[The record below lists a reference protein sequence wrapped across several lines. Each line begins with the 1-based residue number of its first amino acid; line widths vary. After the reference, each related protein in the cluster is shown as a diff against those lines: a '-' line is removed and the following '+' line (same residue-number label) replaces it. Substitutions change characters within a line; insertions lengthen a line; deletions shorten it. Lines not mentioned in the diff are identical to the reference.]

1 MIKQKDVPLKIELF
15 SDGEDSRFRV
25 HSEKEI
31 QLILRNIA
39 QKGAR
44 SALYFGS
51 GNDFILTTVLALDK
65 QGIWLDI
72 GPNDV
77 DNQRILHSNKIVFVS
92 SQHQVKVQFVAYRI
106 ARTPFQ
112 NREAFYLP
120 LPDSLLRIQRR
131 EYFRLLAP
139 AVEPLKCVIADMQP
153 ATPNPEQSKQKAEVT
168 IMDISVGGVA
178 LVCAEYE
185 AELQPGKIYTN
196 CQITLPDVGILTA
209 TIRVKNTFEV
219 TLREGIVKRRA
230 GCEFIQMDGKM
241 AILLQRYITHLQSS
255 S

>member
-1 MIKQKDVPLKIELF
+1 
-15 SDGEDSRFRV
+15 
-25 HSEKEI
+25 
-31 QLILRNIA
+31 
-39 QKGAR
+39 
-44 SALYFGS
+44 
-51 GNDFILTTVLALDK
+51 
-65 QGIWLDI
+65 
-72 GPNDV
+72 
-77 DNQRILHSNKIVFVS
+77 
-92 SQHQVKVQFVAYRI
+92 
-106 ARTPFQ
+106 
-112 NREAFYLP
+112 
-120 LPDSLLRIQRR
+120 
-131 EYFRLLAP
+131 
-139 AVEPLKCVIADMQP
+139 
-153 ATPNPEQSKQKAEVT
+153 
-168 IMDISVGGVA
+168 MDISVGGVA

>member
-1 MIKQKDVPLKIELF
+1 MIKRKDVPLKIELF
-15 SDGEDSRFRV
+15 SDGEDSKFRV

-31 QLILRNIA
+31 QLILRGIA
-39 QKGAR
+39 QKGTR

-51 GNDFILTTVLALDK
+51 GNDFILTTVLDLDK

-77 DNQRILHSNKIVFVS
+77 DNQRILHSDKIVFVS

-106 ARTPFQ
+106 ARTQFE
-112 NREAFYLP
+112 NRDAFYLP

-139 AVEPLKCVIADMQP
+139 AVEPLKCVITDMQP
-153 ATPNPEQSKQKAEVT
+153 PAPDPEHSMKKIEVT
-168 IMDISVGGVA
+168 IMDISVGGVS
-178 LVCAEYE
+178 LVCAEHE
-185 AELQPGKIYTN
+185 AELQPGKIYTD
-196 CQITLPDVGILTA
+196 CEITLPEIGVLTA

-219 TLREGIVKRRA
+219 TTREGAVKRRA
-230 GCEFIQMDGKM
+230 GCEFMQMDGKM
-241 AILLQRYITHLQSS
+241 AILLQRYITHLQRSN
-255 S
+255 